1 MYVCIGILGRS
12 ADNIYIYIDV
22 VFTYYSKEDT
32 TPTPSVASPATTGD
46 LKIRRQVWIEENIKV

>member
-22 VFTYYSKEDT
+22 VFTYYSKEDMWRQR
-32 TPTPSVASPATTGD
+32 SQGLRGESGNYGD
-46 LKIRRQVWIEENIKV
+46 C